1 MKIRRI
7 KVLLAKGWCKVVCFV
22 SFSLLSI
29 VCNHASAREQS
40 VSAVVTQDVIKA
52 GDLISGRVTDGVD
65 PLQMANITERDSKYR
80 IVAHSVT
87 DIEGKFA
94 LRLVNPADKLEITYV
109 GYQTVDTVINSTYYE
124 IRMKENDG
132 IPTVKIADDR
142 KIVTMYGPLPPSIS
156 MDEFEGLGI
165 TTVDEALDGVI
176 PGLDIVFN
184 SGDLAYGPPVRSLM
198 KRIDGADIEKPL
210 VVLDSKT
217 KRIDAAKLES
227 FVFEN
232 YFNRKS
238 LAGLL
243 GVEKSSLKAVR
254 FVENPKAMTIWGRQ
268 GFYGVLEILTKDQY
282 RKLKKE
288 GKLEDDWQLLK

>member
-22 SFSLLSI
+22 SFSLLSV
-29 VCNHASAREQS
+29 VCNHASAQ
-40 VSAVVTQDVIKA
+40 KA
-52 GDLISGRVTDGVD
+52 GDMISGVVSDKEGPMALVNVT
-65 PLQMANITERDSKYR
+65 QRDSLDR
-80 IVAHSVT
+80 IVAQSIT
-87 DIEGKFA
+87 DREGKFA
-94 LRLVNPADKLEITYV
+94 FPMLNPGNTIKVTYLGYEPVNLP
-109 GYQTVDTVINSTYYE
+109 INKQYYE
-124 IRMKENDG
+124 IRLNELPGNEVYEVSAAFAAGESKGEFRP
-132 IPTVKIADDR
+132 I
-142 KIVTMYGPLPPSIS
+142 IVDTTNL
-156 MDEFEGLGI
+156 I
-165 TTVDEALDGVI
+165 TIDEALDGMI

-227 FVFEN
+227 FVFEDF
-232 YFNRKS
+232 FNRKS

-268 GFYGVLEILTKDQY
+268 GFWGVVEMLSKEQY

>member
-1 MKIRRI
+1 M
-7 KVLLAKGWCKVVCFV
+7 
-22 SFSLLSI
+22 SFSLLSV
-29 VCNHASAREQS
+29 VCNHASAQ
-40 VSAVVTQDVIKA
+40 KA
-52 GDLISGRVTDGVD
+52 GDLITGTISTEEG
-65 PLQMANITERDSKYR
+65 PLAMANVCERDSRNR
-80 IVAHSVT
+80 IVAHSIS
-87 DIEGKFA
+87 DIEGRFGF
-94 LRLVNPADKLEITYV
+94 RLVNPENKIEVTYI
-109 GYQTVDTVINSTYYE
+109 GYDRVELPIDRMHYE
-124 IRMKENDG
+124 IKMIES
-132 IPTVKIADDR
+132 PMSYLDD
-142 KIVTMYGPLPPSIS
+142 IIS
-156 MDEFEGLGI
+156 DRAVQTIKMDDFDSLGI
-165 TTVDEALDGVI
+165 TTIDEALDGVI

-210 VVLDSKT
+210 VVLDSKI

-232 YFNRKS
+232 FFNRKS

-254 FVENPKAMTIWGRQ
+254 YLQDPQSWTLYGRQ
-268 GFYGVLEILTKDQY
+268 GFWGVVEILTKDQY

>member
-1 MKIRRI
+1 M
-7 KVLLAKGWCKVVCFV
+7 VCFV
-22 SFSLLSI
+22 SFSLLSL
-29 VCNHASAREQS
+29 VCNHASAQ
-40 VSAVVTQDVIKA
+40 KA
-52 GDLISGRVTDGVD
+52 GDMISGVVSDKVGPMMLVNVT
-65 PLQMANITERDSKYR
+65 QRDSLDR
-80 IVAHSVT
+80 IVAQSIT
-87 DIEGKFA
+87 DREGKFTFPLLNPGNTIKVTYLGYEPVA
-94 LRLVNPADKLEITYV
+94 LPINKLYFEIK
-109 GYQTVDTVINSTYYE
+109 
-124 IRMKENDG
+124 MKDLG
-132 IPTVKIADDR
+132 D
-142 KIVTMYGPLPPSIS
+142 LPPVVIETDRVMETTGLPVPLSDVSSIVPTIN
-156 MDEFEGLGI
+156 MEEFEGLGI

-210 VVLDSKT
+210 VVLDSKI
-217 KRIDAAKLES
+217 KRIDDAKLES

-232 YFNRKS
+232 FFNRKS

-243 GVEKSSLKAVR
+243 GVRKGSLKAVR

>member
-1 MKIRRI
+1 MIS
-7 KVLLAKGWCKVVCFV
+7 GVVSDKEGPMALV
-22 SFSLLSI
+22 
-29 VCNHASAREQS
+29 N
-40 VSAVVTQDVIKA
+40 VTQ
-52 GDLISGRVTDGVD
+52 
-65 PLQMANITERDSKYR
+65 RDSLDR
-80 IVAHSVT
+80 IVAQSIT
-87 DIEGKFA
+87 DREGKFA
-94 LRLVNPADKLEITYV
+94 FPMLNPGNTIKVTYLGYEPVNLP
-109 GYQTVDTVINSTYYE
+109 INKQYYE
-124 IRMKENDG
+124 IRLNELPGNEVYEVSAAFAAGESKGEFRP
-132 IPTVKIADDR
+132 I
-142 KIVTMYGPLPPSIS
+142 IVDTTNL
-156 MDEFEGLGI
+156 I
-165 TTVDEALDGVI
+165 TIDEALDGMI

-227 FVFEN
+227 FVFEDF
-232 YFNRKS
+232 FNRKS

-268 GFYGVLEILTKDQY
+268 GFWGVVEMLSKEQY

>member
-22 SFSLLSI
+22 SFSLLSVI
-29 VCNHASAREQS
+29 CNHASAQ
-40 VSAVVTQDVIKA
+40 KA
-52 GDLISGRVTDGVD
+52 GDMISGVVSDKEGPMALVNVT
-65 PLQMANITERDSKYR
+65 QRDSLDR
-80 IVAHSVT
+80 IVARSIT
-87 DIEGKFA
+87 DREGKFTFP
-94 LRLVNPADKLEITYV
+94 LLNPGNTIKVTYLGYEPVNLPINKPYFEIK
-109 GYQTVDTVINSTYYE
+109 
-124 IRMKENDG
+124 MKDLG
-132 IPTVKIADDR
+132 D
-142 KIVTMYGPLPPSIS
+142 LPPVVIELDRVMETTGLPVPLSDVSSIVPTIN
-156 MDEFEGLGI
+156 MEEFEGLGI
-165 TTVDEALDGVI
+165 TTVDEALYGVI

-198 KRIDGADIEKPL
+198 RRIDGAIVEKPL
-210 VVLDSKT
+210 VVLDSKI
-217 KRIDAAKLES
+217 KRIDDAKLES

-232 YFNRKS
+232 FFNRKS

>member
-22 SFSLLSI
+22 SFSLLSV
-29 VCNHASAREQS
+29 VCNHASAQ
-40 VSAVVTQDVIKA
+40 KA
-52 GDLISGRVTDGVD
+52 GDMISGVVSDKEGPMALVNVT
-65 PLQMANITERDSKYR
+65 QRDSLDR
-80 IVAHSVT
+80 IVARSIT
-87 DIEGKFA
+87 DREGKFTFP
-94 LRLVNPADKLEITYV
+94 LLNPGNTIKVTYLGYEPVNLP
-109 GYQTVDTVINSTYYE
+109 INKQYYE
-124 IRMKENDG
+124 IRLNELPGNEIYEVSAAGESKG
-132 IPTVKIADDR
+132 KFRPI
-142 KIVTMYGPLPPSIS
+142 IVDTTNL
-156 MDEFEGLGI
+156 I
-165 TTVDEALDGVI
+165 TIDEALDGMI

-210 VVLDSKT
+210 VVLDSKI
-217 KRIDAAKLES
+217 KRIDDAKLES

-254 FVENPKAMTIWGRQ
+254 YLQDPQSWTLYGRDGFWG
-268 GFYGVLEILTKDQY
+268 VVEILTKDQY